1 MDFTHMTERFAG
13 MAEGFHPRTT
23 DGSMTLVGDL
33 RGVVLN
39 HRLKWDSDFAGLMDL
54 TEMFNTCEAGLPF
67 SVEIL
72 PPNRGLG
79 LSNIHEFFRGL
90 DGWKPAFVSV
100 TYHRA
105 HRVEVQGENGP
116 EWVWNRKNPGAL
128 GVCAMLKFQY
138 GLNVMPHVICGG
150 FSKFDSEDYLVE
162 LDYLGLKHVLAL
174 RGDADKNDPHFVPHP
189 QGYAHANQLVE
200 HIVRLNHGDYLEGV
214 NDARPTDFSIG
225 VAGYPEVHAE
235 ASDLASDVANLKR
248 KVDAGA
254 SFIITQMFF
263 DNAAFFRFVDACRE
277 AGIDVPIVPGIKVLT
292 SKRQLEV
299 LPAIFHTVIP
309 PSLVEAV
316 KACSSD
322 EEVVEVGLNHAE
334 AQTRE
339 LLASGVPGI
348 HFFTMNNSRV
358 FNQLIHRMRG

>member
-1 MDFTHMTERFAG
+1 
-13 MAEGFHPRTT
+13 
-23 DGSMTLVGDL
+23 
-33 RGVVLN
+33 
-39 HRLKWDSDFAGLMDL
+39 MDL
-54 TEMFNTCEAGLPF
+54 VEMFNACETGLPF

-79 LSNIHEFFRGL
+79 LRNIHEFFDAL

-105 HRVEVQGENGP
+105 HRVEVEGEDGR
-116 EWVWNRKNPGAL
+116 EWVWNRKNPGTL

-138 GLNVMPHVICGG
+138 GLNVVPHVICGG
-150 FSKFDSEDYLVE
+150 FSKFDSEDYLVD

-174 RGDADKNDPHFVPHP
+174 RGDADKNDTQFVAHP

-200 HIVRLNHGDYLEGV
+200 HIARLNRGEYLEGV
-214 NDARPTDFSIG
+214 NDSRPTDFHIG

-235 ASDLASDVANLKR
+235 ASDLANDVANLKR

-263 DNAAFFRFVDACRE
+263 DNTAFFRFVDACRS
-277 AGIDVPIVPGIKVLT
+277 AGFDVPIVPGIKVLT

-299 LPAIFHTVIP
+299 LPAIFHTVMP
-309 PSLVEAV
+309 DALVKAVEA
-316 KACSSD
+316 CSTD
-322 EEVVEVGLNHAE
+322 AEVVEVGLNHAE
-334 AQTRE
+334 AQTRA
-339 LLASGVPGI
+339 LLAYGVPGV

-358 FNQLIHRMRG
+358 FNRLVGRMRG

>member
-1 MDFTHMTERFAG
+1 
-13 MAEGFHPRTT
+13 
-23 DGSMTLVGDL
+23 
-33 RGVVLN
+33 
-39 HRLKWDSDFAGLMDL
+39 MDL
-54 TEMFNTCEAGLPF
+54 VEMFNACETGLPF

-79 LSNIHEFFRGL
+79 LRNIHEFFDAL

-105 HRVEVQGENGP
+105 HRVEIEGEDGS
-116 EWVWNRKNPGAL
+116 EWVWNRKNPGTL

-138 GLNVMPHVICGG
+138 GLNVVPHVICGG
-150 FSKFDSEDYLVE
+150 FSKFDSEDYLVD

-174 RGDADKNDPHFVPHP
+174 RGDADKNDNQFVAHP

-200 HIVRLNHGDYLEGV
+200 HIVRLNRGEYLEGV
-214 NDARPTDFSIG
+214 NDARPTDFHIG

-235 ASDLASDVANLKR
+235 AIDLASDVANLKR

-263 DNAAFFRFVDACRE
+263 DNTAFFRFVDACRS

-299 LPAIFHTVIP
+299 LPAIFHTVMP
-309 PSLVEAV
+309 DALVNAV
-316 KACSSD
+316 MACSSD
-322 EEVVEVGLNHAE
+322 DEVVEVGLNHAE

-339 LLASGVPGI
+339 LLEHGVPGV

-358 FNQLIHRMRG
+358 FNRLVSRMRG